1 MEGKGTGEKQ
11 KVPSA
16 EERRGGC
23 VKAVV
28 VGMGKT
34 RGLTCLSIH

>member
-16 EERRGGC
+16 EKRGGC
-23 VKAVV
+23 MKAVV
-28 VGMGKT
+28 VGRGKT
-34 RGLTCLSIH
+34 RVLTCLFIDK